1 MKTLAAL
8 ISVLIIILITAC
20 GNESGVTTTETG
32 LQYKDEL
39 SGEGRIA
46 ENGNLVSI
54 HFIGWTI
61 QDSVDLF
68 SDWSADSTR
77 KPYVIGNSYI
87 RNQPVK
93 FVLGEEAFIKGT
105 DAGITGMKKG
115 GKRIIIIPSQLAY
128 GEKGVGPVPPNTDL
142 KVFVELVEVKDKVV
156 VEMWELDE
164 QEQTSSKSGL
174 KYIIVE
180 EGEGE
185 NAGSGNVVTVHYSGY
200 LEDGT
205 KFDSSVEKDEPL
217 TFALGNKQ
225 VIPGWDEGITYMK
238 KGSKARLIVP
248 PSLAYG
254 DMAVGKIPA
263 NSTLI
268 FDVELIDIK

>member
-1 MKTLAAL
+1 MKTIAAL
-8 ISVLIIILITAC
+8 ISVSIIIFITAC

-32 LQYKDEL
+32 LKYQDDL

-46 ENGNLVSI
+46 KDGDLVSI
-54 HFIGWTI
+54 HFIGWI
-61 QDSVDLF
+61 VQDSTNLYA
-68 SDWSADSTR
+68 DWSTDSTR
-77 KPYVIGNSYI
+77 KSQVIGNSYI
-87 RNQPVK
+87 RNQPLK
-93 FVLGEEAFIKGT
+93 YVLGQDAFIKGT
-105 DAGITGMKKG
+105 DEGITGMKTG
-115 GKRIIIIPSQLAY
+115 GKRTLIIPSQLAY
-128 GEKGVGPVPPNTDL
+128 GEKGMGPVPPNTDL
-142 KVFVELVEVKDKVV
+142 KLFVELVEVKDKIV
-156 VEMWELDE
+156 VEMWELDN
-164 QEQTSSKSGL
+164 QDPTSTESGL

-185 NAGSGNVVTVHYSGY
+185 NAGTGNVVTVHYSGY

-225 VIPGWDEGITYMK
+225 VIPGWDEGIAYLN

>member
-8 ISVLIIILITAC
+8 ISVLIISLITAC
-20 GNESGVTTTETG
+20 NSEPGVTTNESG
-32 LQYKDEL
+32 LKYKDDL

-46 ENGNLVSI
+46 KDGDLISI
-54 HFIGWTI
+54 HFIGWII
-61 QDSVDLF
+61 QDSTNLYT
-68 SDWSADSTR
+68 DWSTDSTR
-77 KPYVIGNSYI
+77 ISSVIGNSYI

-93 FVLGEEAFIKGT
+93 FVLGEQAFIKGT
-105 DAGITGMKKG
+105 DEGISGMKQG
-115 GKRIIIIPSQLAY
+115 GKRTMIIPSQLAY

-142 KVFVELVEVKDKVV
+142 KVFVELVEVKDKIV
-156 VEMWELDE
+156 VEMWELDT
-164 QEQTSSKSGL
+164 QEPTATESGL
-174 KYIIVE
+174 KYIMVE
-180 EGEGE
+180 QGEGE
-185 NAGSGNVVTVHYSGY
+185 NAATGNVVTVHYSGF
-200 LEDGT
+200 LQDGT
-205 KFDSSVEKDEPL
+205 KFDSSVEKDEPI

>member
-8 ISVLIIILITAC
+8 ISVLIISLITAC
-20 GNESGVTTTETG
+20 NSEPGVTTTESG
-32 LQYKDEL
+32 LKYQEDL
-39 SGEGRIA
+39 HGEGRTAKDGDLI
-46 ENGNLVSI
+46 SI
-54 HFIGWTI
+54 HFIGWII
-61 QDSVDLF
+61 QDSTNLYT
-68 SDWSADSTR
+68 DWSADSTR
-77 KPYVIGNSYI
+77 MSNIIGNSYI

-105 DAGITGMKKG
+105 DEGISGMKQG
-115 GKRIIIIPSQLAY
+115 GKRSIIIPSQLAY
-128 GEKGVGPVPPNTDL
+128 GDKGVGPIPPNTDL
-142 KVFVELVEVKDKVV
+142 KVFVELVEVKDKIV
-156 VEMWELDE
+156 VEMWELDT
-164 QEQTSSKSGL
+164 QEPTSTESGL

-180 EGEGE
+180 QGEGE
-185 NAGSGNVVTVHYSGY
+185 NAITGNVVTVHYSGFFQ
-200 LEDGT
+200 DGT
-205 KFDSSVEKDEPL
+205 KFDSSVEKDVPI